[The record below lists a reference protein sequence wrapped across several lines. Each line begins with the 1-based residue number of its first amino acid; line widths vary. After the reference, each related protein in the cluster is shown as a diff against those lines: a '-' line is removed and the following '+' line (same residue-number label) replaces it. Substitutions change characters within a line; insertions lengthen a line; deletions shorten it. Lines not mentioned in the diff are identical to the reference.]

1 MADSKKRD
9 LPYMPFYVGD
19 WLKCPE
25 VRALPPDYR
34 GLWFDLLCYM
44 WESTERG
51 VMVNPHGRPYTDSE
65 IIRMVGLDNQ
75 NSGNWLTTLLTEGV
89 CYRRDDGAVF
99 SKRMVRDEQTRQIRR
114 ETGAKGGNPALL
126 DKGIVNPDLILN
138 PESDI
143 DIDNDFGLIV
153 NLYHD
158 LCPKMAK
165 VEKLTDQ
172 RKGFIRARLTEYG
185 IEKITTVLRFAGES
199 DFLNGH
205 NDKAWKADFE
215 WLMRPNNFIKVL
227 EEKYKNKD
235 NLHANTSTNTR
246 RDSKRVND
254 GWN

>member
-1 MADSKKRD
+1 MTKDKKKD

-25 VRALPPDYR
+25 VRALSPDYR

-75 NSGNWLTTLLTEGV
+75 NSGDWLTTLLTEGV
-89 CYRRDDGAVF
+89 CYRRSDGAVF
-99 SKRMVRDEQTRQIRR
+99 SKRMVRDEETRQIRR

-126 DKGIVNPDLILN
+126 DKGIVNQDDNQN
-138 PESDI
+138 PDI
-143 DIDNDFGLIV
+143 DIEVDIDFDLIV

-165 VEKLTDQ
+165 VEKLTDL
-172 RKGFIRARLTEYG
+172 RKGFIRARFAEYG
-185 IEKITTVLRFAGES
+185 IEKITTVLRLAGES

-205 NDKAWKADFE
+205 NDKAWRANLE

-227 EEKYKNKD
+227 EGNYKNKEERC
-235 NLHANTSTNTR
+235 LMP
-246 RDSKRVND
+246 
-254 GWN
+254 